1 MAHEIIKNGII
12 GSLESLVE
20 MAANVTST
28 EGYIQPIDIDLL
40 LEQIR
45 KLYRE
50 VQILDEANRKAFAEP
65 SSFNSFV
72 QPDAIAD
79 RNVAMVPEVVHA
91 TEVVAPQEIVIED
104 AIKEPAIHEE
114 PIAFQDKEV
123 VEEQIVEPVF
133 EQEIVAVPEKEQEE
147 MVVETVQET
156 TVELEP
162 LTKEPDLFSQTV
174 SVADKLKKEEMSIND
189 QLKANQQGFNQ
200 RMNETPVTNLKTA
213 IGINDKFMFVNE
225 LFKGQMK
232 EYDEMITQINA
243 TMNIDMAI
251 GILRDN
257 LVKYNSS
264 EKTEIVAKLE
274 RFIQRRFM

>member
-50 VQILDEANRKAFAEP
+50 VQILDEANRKDFAEP

-72 QPDAIAD
+72 QPDAIPD
-79 RNVAMVPEVVHA
+79 QNVAMISEVVH
-91 TEVVAPQEIVIED
+91 TIEVVVPQEILIED
-104 AIKEPAIHEE
+104 TITEQAIHEE

-123 VEEQIVEPVF
+123 IEEQIVEPVF
-133 EQEIVAVPEKEQEE
+133 EQEIVAIPERKQVEV
-147 MVVETVQET
+147 VVETTQET
-156 TVELEP
+156 TVEIEQV
-162 LTKEPDLFSQTV
+162 TKEPDLFSQTV
-174 SVADKLKKEEMSIND
+174 SVAEKHKKEEMSIND

-200 RMNETPVTNLKTA
+200 KMNETPVTNLKTA

-232 EYDEMITQINA
+232 EYDEMIAQINA

-251 GILRDN
+251 GILHAH
-257 LVKYNSS
+257 LVKYNST